1 MKVGLT
7 LSGGGARGVAH
18 LGALQALH
26 EHNLQPHIISGVSS
40 GAIVGALYAS
50 GLHPEEILNILLQ
63 TRIFRYIRPAW
74 SKFGFLNIQKL
85 LAIYKLYL
93 PVHTFEKLKL
103 PLIIS
108 AADIMEGKTIYF
120 SEGDL
125 IRPILASTCIPI
137 LFTPIEME
145 GKLMVDGGVINNLPV
160 EPLIA
165 RCDLI
170 IGVHCNPT
178 HRKYKVGGIK
188 SIIERTFHLSINNNV
203 KERIK
208 YCDIF
213 IEPPQLINYGIF
225 EVSKAKEIYK
235 VGYDHATKVI
245 NASGDLLAHHRG
257 IR

>member
-1 MKVGLT
+1 MKVGLA
-7 LSGGGARGVAH
+7 LSGGGARGVAN
-18 LGALQALH
+18 LGALQALR
-26 EHNLQPHIISGVSS
+26 EHGLQPQIISGVSS
-40 GAIVGALYAS
+40 GAIIGALYSS
-50 GLHPEEILNILLQ
+50 GLEPEDILNILLK
-63 TRIFRYIRPAW
+63 TRIFRYIRPAF
-74 SKFGFLNIQKL
+74 SKFGFLNTQKL

-93 PVHTFEKLKL
+93 PVQTFEKLKF

-108 AADIMEGKTIYF
+108 AADIMEGKTVYYT
-120 SEGDL
+120 EGDL
-125 IRPILASTCIPI
+125 IKPILASTCIPI

-145 GKLMVDGGVINNLPV
+145 GKLMVDGGIINNLPV

-213 IEPPQLINYGIF
+213 IEPPQLINYGLF
-225 EVSKAKEIYK
+225 EISKAKEIYNQ
-235 VGYDHATKVI
+235 GYEHATKVI
-245 NASGDLLAHHRG
+245 KASADLLAHHRS
-257 IR
+257 RS